1 VRSRF
6 LWNTAFPARII
17 SLSAHQPAQHL
28 RRIKM
33 TKQKGPDTVR
43 ARGIAKEKTIPVAN
57 GSQQP
62 RAPGWVAP
70 GSANVQSANIE
81 QQGAALRSRGSL
93 QGNGMG
99 DQNVGSQRGGGGA
112 QQAGWSAR
120 QSAERMQA
128 RGEEDR
134 LNASRQSGYGGMEQ
148 KQASGSQN
156 SQTAQPASDHSSK
169 KTKKRSSGA
178 GQD

>member
-1 VRSRF
+1 
-6 LWNTAFPARII
+6 
-17 SLSAHQPAQHL
+17 
-28 RRIKM
+28 M
-33 TKQKGPDTVR
+33 TKQKGPDSVR
-43 ARGIAKEKTIPVAN
+43 ARGIAKEKTVTVAN

-70 GSANVQSANIE
+70 GGASVQSANIE
-81 QQGAALRSRGSL
+81 QQGAALRARGSL

-99 DQNVGSQRGGGGA
+99 DQNVGSQRGGGGGA

-120 QSAERMQA
+120 QSAQRMQA

-148 KQASGSQN
+148 QQASASRQQEQKQN
-156 SQTAQPASDHSSK
+156 PASDYTSK
-169 KTKKRSSGA
+169 KSKKGSSGA
-178 GQD
+178 GQ

>member
-1 VRSRF
+1 M
-6 LWNTAFPARII
+6 IC
-17 SLSAHQPAQHL
+17 LSAHQHAQLL

-33 TKQKGPDTVR
+33 TKQKGPDSVR
-43 ARGIAKEKTIPVAN
+43 ARGIAKEKSVPVAN

-70 GSANVQSANIE
+70 GGANVQSANIE
-81 QQGAALRSRGSL
+81 QQGAALRARGSL

-120 QSAERMQA
+120 QSAQRMQA

-134 LNASRQSGYGGMEQ
+134 QNASRQSGYGGMEQ
-148 KQASGSQN
+148 KQASGSAPMQ
-156 SQTAQPASDHSSK
+156 SEQPSSDYTSRKSK
-169 KTKKRSSGA
+169 KGSSGA
-178 GQD
+178 GQ

>member
-1 VRSRF
+1 
-6 LWNTAFPARII
+6 
-17 SLSAHQPAQHL
+17 
-28 RRIKM
+28 M
-33 TKQKGPDTVR
+33 TKQKGPDSVR
-43 ARGIAKEKTIPVAN
+43 ARGIAKEKTMTVAE

-93 QGNGMG
+93 QGGGSG
-99 DQNVGSQRGGGGA
+99 DANVGSERGGAAA

-120 QSAERMQA
+120 QSAQRMQA

-148 KQASGSQN
+148 QQASGSQQ
-156 SQTAQPASDHSSK
+156 SRTDVPASDYASK
-169 KTKKRSSGA
+169 PSRKGSSGA

>member
-1 VRSRF
+1 MS
-6 LWNTAFPARII
+6 
-17 SLSAHQPAQHL
+17 
-28 RRIKM
+28 
-33 TKQKGPDTVR
+33 KQKGPDSVR
-43 ARGIAKEKTIPVAN
+43 SRGIAKEKIVPVAN

-93 QGNGMG
+93 QGGGGG
-99 DQNVGSQRGGGGA
+99 DLNVGSQRGGAGA
-112 QQAGWSAR
+112 QQSGWSAR
-120 QSAERMQA
+120 QAAQRMQA

-148 KQASGSQN
+148 QQPGGSQQSATGMSSSMQSATDN
-156 SQTAQPASDHSSK
+156 PPRQADLKAQPASDSGSRK
-169 KTKKRSSGA
+169 SKKRSSGA
-178 GQD
+178 GQ

>member
-1 VRSRF
+1 
-6 LWNTAFPARII
+6 
-17 SLSAHQPAQHL
+17 
-28 RRIKM
+28 M
-33 TKQKGPDTVR
+33 TKQKGPDTNR
-43 ARGIAKEKTIPVAN
+43 ARGIAKEKTMTVAE

-93 QGNGMG
+93 QGGV
-99 DQNVGSQRGGGGA
+99 DHQGSQRGGAGA

-120 QSAERMQA
+120 QSAQRMQA

-148 KQASGSQN
+148 QQKGGSLESPTGSQQSDLN
-156 SQTAQPASDHSSK
+156 SPRQGDQTAQPASDYRSK
-169 KTKKRSSGA
+169 KSKKGSSGA
-178 GQD
+178 GQ

>member
-1 VRSRF
+1 
-6 LWNTAFPARII
+6 
-17 SLSAHQPAQHL
+17 
-28 RRIKM
+28 M
-33 TKQKGPDTVR
+33 TKQKGPDSVR
-43 ARGIAKEKTIPVAN
+43 ARGIAKEKAVTMTVAE

-70 GSANVQSANIE
+70 GGASVQSANIE
-81 QQGAALRSRGSL
+81 QQGAALRARGSL
-93 QGNGMG
+93 QGGSG
-99 DQNVGSQRGGGGA
+99 GADANVGTQRGGGGA

-120 QSAERMQA
+120 QSAQRMQA

-148 KQASGSQN
+148 QQKAGSQE
-156 SQTAQPASDHSSK
+156 SPTGPAGSLQTGAGGARQLDQTQQPASDYASRPSK
-169 KTKKRSSGA
+169 KGSSGA

>member
-1 VRSRF
+1 
-6 LWNTAFPARII
+6 
-17 SLSAHQPAQHL
+17 
-28 RRIKM
+28 M
-33 TKQKGPDTVR
+33 TKQKGPDTTHS
-43 ARGIAKEKTIPVAN
+43 RGIAKEKIVPVAE

-81 QQGAALRSRGSL
+81 QMGAALRSRGSL
-93 QGNGMG
+93 QGGL
-99 DQNVGSQRGGGGA
+99 DNVGTQRGGAGA

-120 QSAERMQA
+120 QSAQRMQA

-148 KQASGSQN
+148 QQKGGSLESPTGSMQSDTN
-156 SQTAQPASDHSSK
+156 TPRQGDQTAQPASDNRSK
-169 KTKKRSSGA
+169 KSRKRSIGTKK
-178 GQD
+178 

>member
-1 VRSRF
+1 MS
-6 LWNTAFPARII
+6 
-17 SLSAHQPAQHL
+17 
-28 RRIKM
+28 
-33 TKQKGPDTVR
+33 KQKGPDTTHS
-43 ARGIAKEKTIPVAN
+43 RGIAKEKTVSVAE

-81 QQGAALRSRGSL
+81 QLGAALRSRGTL
-93 QGNGMG
+93 QGGLDNS
-99 DQNVGSQRGGGGA
+99 NVGSQRGGAGG

-120 QSAERMQA
+120 QSAQRMQA

-148 KQASGSQN
+148 QQKAGSLESPTGSMQSEANMPRQGDQA
-156 SQTAQPASDHSSK
+156 AQPASDNRSK
-169 KTKKRSSGA
+169 KSRKRSSGTK
-178 GQD
+178 Q

>member
-1 VRSRF
+1 
-6 LWNTAFPARII
+6 
-17 SLSAHQPAQHL
+17 
-28 RRIKM
+28 M
-33 TKQKGPDTVR
+33 TKQKGPDTTR
-43 ARGIAKEKTIPVAN
+43 ARGIAKEKTMTVAE

-81 QQGAALRSRGSL
+81 QQGAALRARGSL
-93 QGNGMG
+93 QGGVDNSGI
-99 DQNVGSQRGGGGA
+99 GSQRGGAGA

-120 QSAERMQA
+120 QSAQRMQA

-148 KQASGSQN
+148 QQKGGSLESPTGSQQSDLN
-156 SQTAQPASDHSSK
+156 SPRQGDQTAQPASDYRSK
-169 KTKKRSSGA
+169 KSKKGSSGA
-178 GQD
+178 GQ

>member
-1 VRSRF
+1 
-6 LWNTAFPARII
+6 
-17 SLSAHQPAQHL
+17 
-28 RRIKM
+28 M
-33 TKQKGPDTVR
+33 TKQKGPDSVR
-43 ARGIAKEKTIPVAN
+43 ARGIAKEKAVTMTVAE

-70 GSANVQSANIE
+70 GGASVQSANIE
-81 QQGAALRSRGSL
+81 QQGAALRARGSL
-93 QGNGMG
+93 QGGSGGG
-99 DQNVGSQRGGGGA
+99 DANVGSQRGGGGA

-120 QSAERMQA
+120 QSAQRMQA

-148 KQASGSQN
+148 QQKAGSQE
-156 SQTAQPASDHSSK
+156 SSTGPAGSLQTGAGGSRQLDQTKQPASDYASRPSK
-169 KTKKRSSGA
+169 KGSSGA

>member
-1 VRSRF
+1 MI
-6 LWNTAFPARII
+6 FP
-17 SLSAHQPAQHL
+17 SAQQHAQHL
-28 RRIKM
+28 RRINM
-33 TKQKGPDTVR
+33 TKQKGPDSVR
-43 ARGIAKEKTIPVAN
+43 ARGIAKEKTVPVAN

-70 GSANVQSANIE
+70 GGANVQSANIE

-120 QSAERMQA
+120 QSAQRMQA

-148 KQASGSQN
+148 KQASASGSQG
-156 SQTAQPASDHSSK
+156 SQTAQPASDYGSK
-169 KTKKRSSGA
+169 KSKKRSSGA